1 MKLNKEYKFDNF
13 EITKGNKLAFTLSQD
28 IAQEPG
34 KKYSPLFISGNKTER
49 VHLLNAIANYIIE
62 KFKYKVSYINVTE
75 VNEIIKEQDIL
86 IIDELEKIS
95 NEEDKLKEL
104 IKAYTSNNKQIVL
117 GSNKPF
123 DKLNITKELKEII
136 LWGITVNIENDKT
149 KINNKKLT
157 DYDWLS
163 KEETIN
169 KKFFKIK
176 EDLENINNLVGKYII
191 YNQYIDNKYYST
203 FRGKLLNFKNDIL
216 YVDVFNDGMKETKK
230 MREVPFEQEIP
241 LNKLKSIEEFKNYY
255 NKNFDN
261 SYINK
266 ECKII
271 NKNNESIIGIIIDY
285 QLGNLMISINGDPN
299 YEYPLYFI
307 KDIEIIK

>member
-95 NEEDKLKEL
+95 NEEDK
-104 IKAYTSNNKQIVL
+104 
-117 GSNKPF
+117 
-123 DKLNITKELKEII
+123 LKEII